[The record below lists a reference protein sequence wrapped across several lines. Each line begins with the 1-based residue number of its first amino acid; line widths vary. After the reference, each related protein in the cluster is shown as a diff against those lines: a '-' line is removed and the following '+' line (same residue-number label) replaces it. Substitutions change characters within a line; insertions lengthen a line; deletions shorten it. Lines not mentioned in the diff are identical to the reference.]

1 MKDLVPVFSDGAW
14 RSYEPP
20 HRKNA
25 DFCVSEDGM
34 YVSIHTVPD
43 FGVGKYI
50 GNVAVDGGEYYD
62 LSARCKTDLSEC
74 DAYLILTQ
82 YTERGKTPIREHCKH
97 TVRDGDYL
105 CFSDRLD
112 IHKDAVRLEIELWI
126 KGKDAYGIWEL
137 PTLRRSEPLPK
148 RSVRLAPIHM
158 KWTSEISSSEQNE
171 FEAYMTAVDKAG
183 SRGAD
188 IIVLGECMY
197 GRGLGS
203 DKREKAQILTPKMI
217 KALAEKAIRYNTYI
231 VYNGVE
237 EENDHYFNT
246 SFLIGRGGELI
257 GKYRK
262 THITVSEYE
271 EGMTPGDE
279 LPVFDLDFGRVGLL
293 TCYDQF
299 FPETARELVRR
310 GAELICIPTAGDDS
324 HCCMALAMYYGVY
337 LAVAGMNN
345 ENEYGWGATRVV
357 DPLGRLLA
365 HTDENLESAYAEIDL
380 SKKVRRFW
388 MSTGPAESEV
398 RGDYRYE
405 VNPHCFK

>member
-1 MKDLVPVFSDGAW
+1 MQNLVPVFSDGAW

-25 DFCVSEDGM
+25 DFRVSEDGM
-34 YVSIHTVPD
+34 TVSIHTADD

-50 GNVAVDGGEYYD
+50 ADIPVESGAYYD
-62 LSARCKTDLSEC
+62 LSASCKTELCEC

-97 TVRDGDYL
+97 TVRDGEYL
-105 CFSDRLD
+105 RFSDRLD
-112 IHKDAVRLEIELWI
+112 IHKDTVRLEIELWI
-126 KGKDAYGIWEL
+126 KGKGAFGIWEL
-137 PTLRRSEPLPK
+137 PALKRSEPLPK
-148 RSVRLAPIHM
+148 RLVRLAPIQM
-158 KWTSEISSSEQNE
+158 KWTPEISSSEQKE

-183 SRGAD
+183 KRGCD
-188 IIVLGECMY
+188 MIVLGECMY
-197 GRGLGS
+197 GRGLRS
-203 DKREKAQILTPKMI
+203 DKKEKAQILTPKMI
-217 KALAEKAIRYNTYI
+217 KALEEKAIQYNTYI
-231 VYNGVE
+231 VFNGVE
-237 EENDHYFNT
+237 EEGGHYFNT
-246 SFLIGRGGELI
+246 SFLIGRGGEPV

-262 THITVSEYE
+262 SHITVAEYE
-271 EGMTPGDE
+271 EGITPGDE